1 MFKMIRLLYTS
12 TIVSPIKNQ
21 FIKNVELPVCKTCV
35 HFKPYDANEL
45 NYNLGTC
52 GKFGNKDIVS
62 GEIKYV
68 FAKSCRIDDDQCGKN
83 GTHFESKNN
92 NISVTKKRAPVEENY
107 EW

>member
-1 MFKMIRLLYTS
+1 MIRLLYTS

-35 HFKPYDANEL
+35 HFKPYDATEL